1 MSVPETPEG
10 RMVPMGRS
18 RKIYGT
24 LLVSLLILALNAGPV
39 SAASGAWWLYV
50 AELEAFQSIQTGQ
63 VRTAWKWVAKERF
76 LYRDFCESRATE
88 LRRQGQQ
95 AMCQYVNE

>member
-1 MSVPETPEG
+1 
-10 RMVPMGRS
+10 MGRS
-18 RKIYGT
+18 RKTYGT
-24 LLVSLLILALNAGPV
+24 LLVSLFILALSAGPV
-39 SAASGAWWLYV
+39 SAASGAWWLYL